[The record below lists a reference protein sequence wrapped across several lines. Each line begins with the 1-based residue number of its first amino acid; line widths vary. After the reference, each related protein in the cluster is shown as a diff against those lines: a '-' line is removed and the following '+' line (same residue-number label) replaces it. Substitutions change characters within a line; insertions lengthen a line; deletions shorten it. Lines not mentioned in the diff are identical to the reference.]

1 MPEDNSIHRDQ
12 VLWRDRKRYF
22 GMPISFT
29 RYELTSM
36 CLTVRRGLL
45 STTTD
50 ETMLYRVLD
59 TRLHRTLGQKIFGV
73 GTIIL
78 YTADRT
84 CPELHIKNVR
94 KSREVHRLIGRLI
107 EAERDRKAITA
118 RELYGSTDYGV
129 DMDGDGIPDH
139 LQ

>member
-1 MPEDNSIHRDQ
+1 MPEDNAIDRDQ
-12 VLWRDRKRYF
+12 ILWKDRKRHF

-29 RYELTSM
+29 RYELTSV
-36 CLTVRRGLL
+36 CLTVRRGFF

-50 ETMLYRVLD
+50 ETMLYRILD

-84 CPELHIKNVR
+84 CPELPIRNVR
-94 KSREVHRLIGRLI
+94 KSEEVHRLLGHLI

-129 DMDGDGIPDH
+129 DRDGDGIPDH